1 MPENDYKIDYG
12 NLPYNIQL
20 LGERVRQTSQ
30 NFRDR
35 VDEQFPEIKI
45 KQEQERIRR
54 EEEKKRNDLP

>member
-12 NLPYNIQL
+12 NLPHDIQL
-20 LGERVRQTSQ
+20 LGERVRQTAQ

-45 KQEQERIRR
+45 KQEQERIRQ
-54 EEEKKRNDLP
+54 EEKEKIDRLP